1 MLNKP
6 YFTSLPEPD
15 RQTTTSRQLPFFRQN
30 PLLPVALALIAGMVL
45 GHVSHLPWGIWAGL
59 AAIGVAVS
67 RRWDG
72 ALLVAVLALGGWL
85 APDYRQS
92 DQLPDLDLSRQ
103 HLVQGV
109 VKDAQYREDR
119 TDITVKILVGL
130 PDSLNIQRG
139 LWRIYDGQDLP
150 AAGEEALLPGDT
162 LTLCCRLAWPAG
174 RRNPNGFDYR
184 YYLWARG
191 VDVLIKE
198 PVSVLVV
205 SPRRGFHLGR
215 AVALLRQRIAGRMEA
230 WLGQP
235 QAGLAMGLLLGDK
248 SGIDDDFRSRMTA
261 LGIGHILA
269 VSGLHVGYIV
279 LFLMALAGL
288 LPIRRKRR
296 FIVVGAGLLGYVF
309 LTGAPPSVVRAS
321 IMAFLYAWGR
331 SLERRPGGWNLLGA
345 AAVVSLLIHPRS
357 LFTASFQLSFAAVA
371 GILHV
376 YPRLRAWIGGTP
388 AGEWI
393 FSRRPYRYV
402 LNLFLVGLGAQL
414 GILPVALSL
423 FHTTSVYVLLANL
436 AVIPLAGLAVI
447 SELLAVLV
455 AVLWEG
461 LGAIFANAAWLFLT
475 LMQEAVE
482 LLSRLPHPQ
491 LIVGHPGPVALVVL
505 VAGIIAFPYLFRPG
519 RPRYRLRLAA
529 AVLVVA
535 NLLAWRPALTGR
547 VLQVTVLDVGQ
558 GDAIHLALPNGR
570 HVLIDAGMR
579 NPWFDQGERVV
590 APYLRGRG
598 ISRIDAAV
606 ISHPQADHMG
616 GLLYLL
622 EHMRVAEI
630 WDTPNQYSGML
641 YGRLKGLADSLVVPV
656 RRLTAGQVVQLG
668 AVDVFVLSPDS
679 LQLALVRDVNNAS
692 LVLKVRYG
700 STSLLL
706 MGDADRLVELRLLT
720 YGDFLWTDWLKVGH
734 HGSGTSSTP
743 AFLEACRPAGAVVSV
758 GEGNVFRHPSEEVMA
773 RLHEVAPVVH
783 RTDRDGALMLR
794 SDGRRWRVVDWR

>member
-1 MLNKP
+1 
-6 YFTSLPEPD
+6 
-15 RQTTTSRQLPFFRQN
+15 
-30 PLLPVALALIAGMVL
+30 V
-45 GHVSHLPWGIWAGL
+45 
-59 AAIGVAVS
+59 IGVAMS

-85 APDYRQS
+85 APERSRLDE
-92 DQLPDLDLSRQ
+92 LPDLGSSRQ
-103 HLVQGV
+103 YLIQGV
-109 VKDAQYREDR
+109 VREVRYREDR
-119 TDITVKILVGL
+119 TDITVSFIAGL
-130 PDSLNIQRG
+130 PDSLPIKRG
-139 LWRIYDGQDLP
+139 LWRIYDGQEP
-150 AAGEEALLPGDT
+150 PTAGDEALLPGDT
-162 LTLCCRLAWPAG
+162 LTLQCWLEWPAG

-198 PVSVLVV
+198 PVAVLTV
-205 SPRRGFHLGR
+205 SPRQGFHLGR
-215 AVALLRQRIAGRMEA
+215 ALALLRLRISGRMET

-235 QAGLAMGLLLGDK
+235 QTGLAMGLLLGDK
-248 SGIDDDFRSRMTA
+248 SGIDDDFRSRINA
-261 LGIGHILA
+261 LGVGHILA
-269 VSGLHVGYIV
+269 VSGLHVGYVV
-279 LFLMALAGL
+279 LVLMALARL
-288 LPIRRKRR
+288 LPVRQRRR
-296 FIVVGAGLLGYVF
+296 FLVVGVGLLGYVF

-345 AAVVSLLIHPRS
+345 AAIISLLIHPRS
-357 LFTASFQLSFAAVA
+357 LFTASFQLSFTAVA
-371 GILHV
+371 GILYV
-376 YPRLRAWIGGTP
+376 YPRLRAWISNTP

-393 FSRRPYRYV
+393 YRGRPLRYT
-402 LNLFLVGLGAQL
+402 LDLFLMGLGAQL
-414 GILPVALSL
+414 GTLPIILSV
-423 FHTTSVYVLLANL
+423 FHTTSVYVLLANMII
-436 AVIPLAGLAVI
+436 IPLAGLAVVG
-447 SELLAVLV
+447 ELAAILT

-461 LGAIFANAAWLFLT
+461 MGAIFANAAWLFLT

-491 LIVGHPGPVALVVL
+491 LIIGHPGPVALVVL

-519 RPRYRLRLAA
+519 RPRYRLRLTA

-535 NLLAWRPALTGR
+535 NLLMWRSALAGR

-579 NPWFDQGERVV
+579 NPMFDRGERVV

-598 ISRIDAAV
+598 VNRLDAAV

-622 EHMRVAEI
+622 EHMRVDEI

-641 YGRLKGLADSLVVPV
+641 YGRLKSLADSLGVPV
-656 RRLTAGQVVQLG
+656 RRLTAGKVVQLG
-668 AVDVFVLSPDS
+668 VVDVFVLSPDT
-679 LQLALVRDVNNAS
+679 LLLANVLEVNNAS

-720 YGDFLWTDWLKVGH
+720 YSDFLGADWLKVGH
-734 HGSGTSSTP
+734 HGSGTSSAA
-743 AFLEACRPAGAVVSV
+743 AFLEACRPAGVVVSV
-758 GEGNVFRHPSEEVMA
+758 GEGNVYRHPSEEVMD
-773 RLHEVAPVVH
+773 RLRQAATIVH
-783 RTDRDGALMLR
+783 RTDRDGALVLR
-794 SDGRRWRVVDWR
+794 SDGEQWRVVDWR